1 MAARSLRL
9 FLIFGILISLM
20 SIHPGKVKASP
31 EIAASVVMIAPSVC
45 PSTGCAAGQSVD
57 FKVDY
62 DLGAYLPTLV
72 PNVQICVYTPIIWSA
87 YLFHISTIGDVSG
100 ANYTPGISYCS
111 FEITPDGYNLLGGAA
126 ATLST
131 NQFGDGL
138 NFGFRIGGSA
148 LGTGSVLVRVLEQ
161 TSSSVW
167 TRSSQA
173 FSSVKVVPTGASVFV
188 ANDAPNC
195 GTNSPCYINSFQDL
209 ADGYGTGLKDAVD
222 ARLIPSSITIV
233 GNYTIKDHTVV
244 VQTAHVIQG
253 SIGSSLTYNGSAC
266 TLPML
271 KLTGGATLRN
281 LTIRDGSCVS
291 TSRDLVVIEG
301 LLPVLIEYST
311 LTGGQDALQIT
322 NLNTGNVQ
330 IQFNQITGNKGYA
343 IWLGATNSGDIEALG
358 NNLYGNRSGVQV
370 ECNNHGRV
378 EHNYW
383 GAGIAAIS
391 ASSNCSVTEI
401 KRLGAPALL
410 NIDGPGVSAGRLT
423 VNDTQKTY
431 FKNSIGFQRSGGT
444 DFDLYVVNHGSGS
457 NVNIPFTSSSPSNL
471 TPCSPYWDIF
481 LGENSVLNQGTILS
495 VFFKY
500 DLTSG
505 CVATISS
512 TRYCAQPEPVDMT
525 IYPLYWYDPVAYPT
539 SMEWKT
545 TGSTG
550 QTTACILA
558 EQEIRVDIDASD
570 RPGLDDLSFLP
581 FVVGLPGQ
589 PTAVRMVD
597 YGVSSPG
604 LEIGGITSLLILMVI
619 GGWRLWLLKG
629 RRHA

>member
-111 FEITPDGYNLLGGAA
+111 FDITPDGYNLLGGAA

-209 ADGYGTGLKDAVD
+209 ADGYGTGLKDAVMVPLNTAKQSLRAIEIAD
-222 ARLIPSSITIV
+222 VVAKYGNPNSITDV
-233 GNYTIKDHTVV
+233 GVGAQSAYTGVLGGIYNVLINLKDIKDEKF
-244 VQTAHVIQG
+244 IDEMRN
-253 SIGSSLTYNGSAC
+253 SCLE
-266 TLPML
+266 L
-271 KLTGGATLRN
+271 KTKA
-281 LTIRDGSCVS
+281 
-291 TSRDLVVIEG
+291 
-301 LLPVLIEYST
+301 
-311 LTGGQDALQIT
+311 
-322 NLNTGNVQ
+322 
-330 IQFNQITGNKGYA
+330 
-343 IWLGATNSGDIEALG
+343 
-358 NNLYGNRSGVQV
+358 
-370 ECNNHGRV
+370 
-378 EHNYW
+378 
-383 GAGIAAIS
+383 
-391 ASSNCSVTEI
+391 
-401 KRLGAPALL
+401 
-410 NIDGPGVSAGRLT
+410 
-423 VNDTQKTY
+423 QK
-431 FKNSIGFQRSGGT
+431 K
-444 DFDLYVVNHGSGS
+444 
-457 NVNIPFTSSSPSNL
+457 
-471 TPCSPYWDIF
+471 
-481 LGENSVLNQGTILS
+481 LGEV
-495 VFFKY
+495 
-500 DLTSG
+500 
-505 CVATISS
+505 
-512 TRYCAQPEPVDMT
+512 
-525 IYPLYWYDPVAYPT
+525 
-539 SMEWKT
+539 
-545 TGSTG
+545 
-550 QTTACILA
+550 
-558 EQEIRVDIDASD
+558 
-570 RPGLDDLSFLP
+570 LSFIENKL
-581 FVVGLPGQ
+581 
-589 PTAVRMVD
+589 
-597 YGVSSPG
+597 
-604 LEIGGITSLLILMVI
+604 
-619 GGWRLWLLKG
+619 
-629 RRHA
+629 